1 MADEQIIVDI
11 QVEDKE
17 INQAEK
23 SIDRLTDSIEELGNR
38 IKAARK
44 QNQEYQ
50 KQQKELNDLYKA
62 GKISTEQYEKEID
75 LLNNKIKLNNK
86 VIAQDTVEL
95 SKQRSERTANIKLV
109 NSESSS
115 RDQLRQKVALLT
127 KEYNSI
133 NTSTKEGK
141 ERSEELAKE
150 LKQLNEQLNE
160 GSLAAGNFK
169 DNIGNY
175 PEVSGAAL
183 VSLNDLGDG
192 MEAVGGSSAKAV
204 GGVKSLGQSFKA
216 LLANPVVLVL
226 AAIVAGLAALGAA
239 FKKSE
244 SGVRTMQK
252 LTAALDG
259 TMSVLRGEMDKL
271 GKAAEEAFKKGE
283 DGTSGFWKAL
293 KENVIYRFQSVI
305 ELFKAVGDGLKA
317 LWEGNAEEI
326 KKASDRAKESLL
338 GIVTGQTTQQ
348 LKDLEDYFNRLKNK
362 AAEATN
368 EFNKFN
374 AMQLATR
381 KAARGLEIGIANTR
395 KELDALTESAGDDT
409 QSLEKQREAA
419 IKAGKVAAQ
428 LAEQEKILAGKRLS
442 LARQNVIAN
451 KNNAEIIQD
460 LLDEQAEAQVNY
472 TEKVSQAAIAQQ
484 KIAIEQRKIERDIF
498 EQNLDILID
507 VGDKIKTEREKQI
520 QDESLS
526 LEKRK
531 QLLNGARVA
540 LEANFDAIKKEYEL
554 YGVTAQQ
561 INEVINASDAKQAN
575 EKLKALGLNEIANN
589 RLREIILERRQAEI
603 DFNDLQKALSDEEI
617 SRKQAAND
625 KIQEINE
632 EQTLAQIEDAKLLE
646 EKLIEFELRRRKILL
661 SDETLLEEERQAII
675 LESEQKIQGIKDKF
689 REEEKEKKIEEW
701 EDLKEFLFEQFEEI
715 NDIVADFSGQQ
726 ARILGLLANNIANV
740 YDSIIKANKEKFEE
754 SIDYIKEISDEAA
767 SALISVTNGLF
778 DAFTEKRN
786 EDLKQI
792 EAARAKE
799 LELAQGNAD
808 AEQAI
813 NIKYDQL
820 AADLK
825 RKQFNADKA
834 KALVDITIQ
843 TAVAVTKALPN
854 VALSITVGALGA
866 VQAGI
871 VASKKAPKFA
881 KGVNDIVSIGGSH
894 ASGND
899 VDVWGY
905 SGGQSQYFGKVEKGE
920 AMPVIRK
927 SAIND
932 YLIAKL
938 NGQFSPSR
946 NRGYYQE
953 GTPDVT
959 QAPAQNNEVFVN
971 QLVAAMSNVKIV
983 AKIEDITKEAGK
995 KIQIVDNSKV

>member
-1 MADEQIIVDI
+1 MDDQIIVDI
-11 QVEDKE
+11 EVKSDEIVKAEKRFDELTKSIIKLTKDIKDARDNNKKYTKVLAELDKQLDAGTLSTESHAKQTALLKAEIDKNNKE
-17 INQAEK
+17 IAKN
-23 SIDRLTDSIEELGNR
+23 
-38 IKAARK
+38 
-44 QNQEYQ
+44 
-50 KQQKELNDLYKA
+50 
-62 GKISTEQYEKEID
+62 
-75 LLNNKIKLNNK
+75 
-86 VIAQDTVEL
+86 TVEL
-95 SKQRSERTANIKLV
+95 SKQKGERTANIKLI
-109 NSESSS
+109 NSESNS

-150 LKQLNEQLNE
+150 LKQLNEQLEE
-160 GSLAAGNFK
+160 GSLAAGSYK
-169 DNIGNY
+169 DTIGNY
-175 PEVSGAAL
+175 PKLNQAAL

-192 MEAVGGSSAKAV
+192 MEAVGGSSARAV
-204 GGVKSLGQSFKA
+204 GGVKSLGQSFKV
-216 LLANPVVLVL
+216 LLANPVVPVL
-226 AAIVAGLAALGAA
+226 AAIVAGLAALGEA

-252 LTAALDG
+252 FTAALDG

-271 GKAAEEAFKKGE
+271 GKATEEAFKKGE

-293 KENVIYRFQSVI
+293 KENVVYRLQSVI
-305 ELFKAVGDGLKA
+305 ELFKAAGDGLKA
-317 LWEGNAEEI
+317 LWDGNTEAIEEAS
-326 KKASDRAKESLL
+326 KKAKEALI

-348 LKDLEDYFNRLKNK
+348 LKDLEDYFNGLKNK

-368 EFNKFN
+368 EFNKLN

-395 KELDALTESAGDDT
+395 AELDKLTESAGDDT

-428 LAEQEKILAGKRLS
+428 LAEQEKVLAGKRLA

-472 TEKVSQAAIAQQ
+472 TEKVSQAAITQQ
-484 KIAIEQRKIERDIF
+484 KIAIELHKIERDKF

-526 LEKRK
+526 LEKRNK
-531 QLLNGARVA
+531 LLNVARVA

-561 INEVINASDAKQAN
+561 INEVINASDAEQAN

-603 DFNDLQKALSDEEI
+603 DFNDLEKNLQDEEI
-617 SRKQAAND
+617 ARKQAANE
-625 KIQEINE
+625 KIKEIN
-632 EQTLAQIEDAKLLE
+632 QDNILSQIEDAKLLE
-646 EKLIEFELRRRKILL
+646 EKLIEFELRRREILL

-740 YDSIIKANKEKFEE
+740 YDSIIKANEEKFEK

-792 EAARAKE
+792 ESARAKE

-808 AEQAI
+808 AQQAI
-813 NIKYDQL
+813 NVKYDQL

-834 KALVDITIQ
+834 KALVDIAIQ
-843 TAVAVTKALPN
+843 TAVAVVKSLPN
-854 VALSITVGALGA
+854 VALSFTVGSLGA

-905 SGGQSQYFGKVEKGE
+905 SGNQSQYFGKVEKGE

-927 SAIND
+927 SAISD

-946 NRGYYQE
+946 NKGFYQE

-959 QAPAQNNEVFVN
+959 QAPAQNNEQFVN
-971 QLVAAMSNVKIV
+971 QLVAAMSNMKIV

>member
-1 MADEQIIVDI
+1 MDDQIIVDI
-11 QVEDKE
+11 EVKSDE
-17 INQAEK
+17 IVKAEK
-23 SIDRLTDSIEELGNR
+23 RIDELTNSIEYLGKETKKLKAENKDALKIQEDLNKRR
-38 IKAARK
+38 I
-44 QNQEYQ
+44 
-50 KQQKELNDLYKA
+50 A
-62 GKISTEQYEKEID
+62 GKITQDEYNNATKKVNQIIEQ
-75 LLNNKIKLNNK
+75 NNKK
-86 VIAQDTVEL
+86 IAENTVEI
-95 SKQRSERTANIKLV
+95 SKQRSERSASIKLV
-109 NSESSS
+109 NSESNS
-115 RDQLRQKVALLT
+115 REQLRQKIALLT

-133 NTSTKEGK
+133 NTSTREGQ

-150 LKQLNEQLNE
+150 LKKLNNQLNE

-175 PEVSGAAL
+175 PKVSGAAL

-192 MEAVGGSSAKAV
+192 MEAVGGSSGKAV
-204 GGVKSLGQSFKA
+204 GGIKSLGQAFKA

-226 AAIVAGLAALGAA
+226 AAIVAGLAALGSA

-252 LTAALDG
+252 FTAALNG
-259 TMSVLRGEMDKL
+259 TMSVLQGEMDKL
-271 GKAAEEAFKKGE
+271 GKATEEAFKKGE

-293 KENVIYRFQSVI
+293 KENVVYRLQSVV

-317 LWEGNAEEI
+317 LWDGNTEAIEEAS
-326 KKASDRAKESLL
+326 KKAKEALI

-348 LKDLEDYFNRLKNK
+348 LKDLEDYFNGLKNK
-362 AAEATN
+362 AVEATA

-428 LAEQEKILAGKRLS
+428 LAEQEKVLAGKRLA

-460 LLDEQAEAQVNY
+460 LLDEQSEAQVNY

-484 KIAIEQRKIERDIF
+484 KIAIQVRKIERDKF

-531 QLLNGARVA
+531 QLLNVARVA

-561 INEVINASDAKQAN
+561 INEVINASDAEQAN
-575 EKLKALGLNEIANN
+575 EKLKALELNEIANN
-589 RLREIILERRQAEI
+589 RLREIILERRQAEL
-603 DFNDLQKALSDEEI
+603 DFNDLDKELKKEEV

-625 KIQEINE
+625 RILEIN
-632 EQTLAQIEDAKLLE
+632 QDNILSQIEDAE
-646 EKLIEFELRRRKILL
+646 ELKNKLIEFEQERLKILL
-661 SDETLLEEERQAII
+661 EDETLLAEERTALTLDTEQRIQEIENDFVEERKEKDQEDWEERQEIIQDRLDEIVSITEKFAGKEAAIFGKI
-675 LESEQKIQGIKDKF
+675 TQAISKAFEDGVITASEALDGISTISNAVFDGLTE
-689 REEEKEKKIEEW
+689 RR
-701 EDLKEFLFEQFEEI
+701 
-715 NDIVADFSGQQ
+715 QQ
-726 ARILGLLANNIANV
+726 DLANV
-740 YDSIIKANKEKFEE
+740 
-754 SIDYIKEISDEAA
+754 
-767 SALISVTNGLF
+767 
-778 DAFTEKRN
+778 
-786 EDLKQI
+786 

-808 AEQAI
+808 AQQAI
-813 NIKYDQL
+813 NVKYDQL

-834 KALVDITIQ
+834 KALVDIAIQ
-843 TAVAVTKALPN
+843 TLVAAAKAGF
-854 VALSITVGALGA
+854 ITPAAIAIEAAGLT
-866 VQAGI
+866 AGI
-871 VASKKAPKFA
+871 TVASKKPPKYA
-881 KGVNDIVSIGGSH
+881 KGVNDIVSIGDSH
-894 ASGND
+894 ASGRD

-905 SGGQSQYFGKVEKGE
+905 SGNESQYFGKVEKGE

-938 NGQFSPSR
+938 NGQFSGSS
-946 NRGYYQE
+946 NRVFQE
-953 GTPDVT
+953 GTPNIT
-959 QAPAQNNEVFVN
+959 QAPMQNNEQFVN

-995 KIQIVDNSKV
+995 KAQIVSNSKV